1 MNKSISIF
9 YYVAVDFVSLNFTQK
24 MNLGIDLKLLKTA
37 DLYETD
43 EERIEKIIFKRM
55 KLSGKFEEFVKMVYK
70 VKHEFKSS

>member
-24 MNLGIDLKLLKTA
+24 MNLGIDLKLLRTA